1 MHMYHLLLRNQRGI
15 FLSSKIHIV
24 PLLHPEEK
32 KANRSTNKNHRKKE
46 NISSRH
52 SIQTT
57 RILFRY
63 NPILDTMLIQDHDF
77 QTKLTS
83 IHISMNWHPWFPNN
97 RNTLH
102 RSIHISMNWHP
113 LRRGKQLTT
122 VGITQA
128 YTLINGSDLN
138 ANNQIAS

>member
-1 MHMYHLLLRNQRGI
+1 MHMYHLL
-15 FLSSKIHIV
+15 SKKSKRHISFFKNSYCTLA
-24 PLLHPEEK
+24 PSRRK
-32 KANRSTNKNHRKKE
+32 KANRSTNKNHRKEE
-46 NISSRH
+46 NISSKH
-52 SIQTT
+52 NIHTT

-102 RSIHISMNWHP
+102 RSIRISMNWHP

-122 VGITQA
+122 VGITQG

-138 ANNQIAS
+138 TNNQIAS